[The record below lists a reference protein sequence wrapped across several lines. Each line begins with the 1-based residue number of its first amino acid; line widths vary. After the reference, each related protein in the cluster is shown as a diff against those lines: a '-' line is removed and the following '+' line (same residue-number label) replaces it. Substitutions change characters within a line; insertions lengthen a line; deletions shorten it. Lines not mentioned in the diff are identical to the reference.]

1 MLQILSD
8 FMIEALFF
16 YALLFPCLT
25 QSLPI
30 QRNLACGGME
40 FSFGVRDFYKQDV
53 SSVADISLLSYKN
66 ISSALTGLMRC
77 GCNKA

>member
-40 FSFGVRDFYKQDV
+40 FSFGVRDFG
-53 SSVADISLLSYKN
+53 SAADISLLSYKN